1 MDSVIIKNLKKEIEI
16 IERNVISDY
25 IMLNKKDIK
34 EIIELSENLMKENT
48 KKTEFIG
55 AKNMIAEYMDWRRN
69 NE

>member
-1 MDSVIIKNLKKEIEI
+1 MDSVIIKNLKKEIEV